1 MFMSGFSRRNVFKS
15 IVLYLCVSALFILP
29 ISTILTSLPAFAAGY
44 FDSLSTQEKYKFY
57 VYARALDTCFVRAG
71 SKAPNSNVEEL
82 KKGKIFNNVGDGAYV
97 GTFPGFT
104 GYNNSGGY
112 FDCNSAELMS
122 TAVSQFNIQPQGRSS
137 AVEVLLCKI
146 GYRRGTNYTLSEDE
160 CINGSGAFGKK
171 KKSAGGKDDRQD
183 DVNIYSKGKIF
194 EVLTNLSGYKNGI
207 ENSDP
212 SIKYLVSRS
221 MIKGC
226 VKDDNPQPQRHS
238 SKDWEIPNIDGN
250 GNATNSYY
258 LPGDG
263 QGYNVG
269 GSNNREWPQNHYD
282 ANISEWQCMN
292 IYRRLV
298 ESAPKYQEALKQSAA
313 DTACVGL
320 ADEDLKAA
328 CKRGINHKD
337 DPEYCKTRYKG
348 NDKAIDACK
357 QGQSAKIETPSEGDG
372 GEEQEK
378 NSCSIDGMGW
388 LICPL
393 MTFMGG
399 IADASYSVISQFL
412 NIRPAIFD
420 EGSDAVGAKQAWS
433 FFRDIANVIFV
444 LLFLWVIFSQVSSVG
459 ISNYGIK
466 KILPK
471 LIVGAILVNLSFY
484 ICQLAVDLSNIL
496 GFTLKEALEG
506 AVSGVGGSSSNS
518 AIASGLGAAVAGIL
532 VLTGTVLF
540 AALAVSIPTLLS
552 LMLVLLVV
560 LVILIVRQAAIV
572 LLISIAP
579 LAFAAWLLPNTE
591 SLFKKW
597 VSMFRGLLMV
607 FPIISLLYGAGK
619 LAGAILMTTATSDPN
634 DTAITMQFAGL
645 AASILPLGAT
655 PFVLQSSL
663 NSLGNIG
670 AKIGRMGA
678 NAHSRFAGNAKG
690 AAKGRVDNSVIGDT
704 KRKYSDFM
712 NRKRASRRTGKFA
725 TWRDNSPLGQFMGW
739 DKGGARARATVAKA
753 FESDVEN
760 ASTMLQGMTSD
771 KIADIANGTTVES
784 KAMRAAAIDHT
795 MANGSFKER
804 MDVLSSLKGTDTSI
818 KQRAIKAAYAKKDN
832 NIIGNGL
839 GDAILEDKVEN
850 MQDLSNMAVN
860 NAASG
865 NLQAEHLVQN
875 GAATKWLS
883 DAITNSG
890 SQQAKD
896 AFIKA
901 GEVAIS
907 NPNTAKNIN
916 QAISEALSAHGVV
929 AHNTPQNTS
938 FSNSQQNSQS
948 SNSQQSPQNNQ
959 QNNSSSGEKIIIAT
973 SQEDVRKA
981 LEDSRRRGN

>member
-1 MFMSGFSRRNVFKS
+1 MFMSGFGRRNVFKS

-29 ISTILTSLPAFAAGY
+29 ISTLLTSLPAFADGY

-183 DVNIYSKGKIF
+183 DANVYSKGKIF

-250 GNATNSYY
+250 GNSTNSYY

-292 IYRRLV
+292 IYQRLV

-320 ADEDLKAA
+320 ADEDLKDA

-337 DPEYCKTRYKG
+337 DPIYCKTRYNG

-372 GEEQEK
+372 GGEEK
-378 NSCSIDGMGW
+378 NSCGIDGMGW

-412 NIRPAIFD
+412 NIKPAIFD
-420 EGSDAVGAKQAWS
+420 DRSDAVGAKQAWN

-444 LLFLWVIFSQVSSVG
+444 LLFLWVIFSQVSSIG

-518 AIASGLGAAVAGIL
+518 AIVSGLGTAVAGIL

-678 NAHSRFAGNAKG
+678 NAHSRFAGNIKG

-771 KIADIANGTTVES
+771 KIANIANGTTVES

-804 MDVLSSLKGTDTSI
+804 MDVLSSLKGTDNSI

-839 GDAILEDKVEN
+839 GDAILNDEVGST
-850 MQDLSNMAVN
+850 QDLSNMAVN

-883 DAITNSG
+883 DAITTSG

-916 QAISEALSAHGVV
+916 QAISEALNAHGVV

-938 FSNSQQNSQS
+938 SSNPQQNSQGS
-948 SNSQQSPQNNQ
+948 SPQQSPQNNQ
-959 QNNSSSGEKIIIAT
+959 QNNSNSGEKIIIAT

>member
-29 ISTILTSLPAFAAGY
+29 ISTLLTSLPAFAAGY
-44 FDSLSTQEKYKFY
+44 FDGLSTQEKYKFY

-146 GYRRGTNYTLSEDE
+146 GYRRGINYTLSEDE

-171 KKSAGGKDDRQD
+171 KKSTGGKDDRQD

-221 MIKGC
+221 MIRGC
-226 VKDDNPQPQRHS
+226 IKDDNPQPRRHN
-238 SKDWEIPNIDGN
+238 SKDWEIQDVDSN
-250 GNATNSYY
+250 GNLTNSYY

-298 ESAPKYQEALKQSAA
+298 ESAPKYQEALRQSAT

-320 ADEDLKAA
+320 ADENLKAI
-328 CKRGINHKD
+328 CEDGVNHKGNSGHC
-337 DPEYCKTRYKG
+337 EKQYKIP
-348 NDKAIDACK
+348 NEINACK
-357 QGQSAKIETPSEGDG
+357 QGQSAEIKTPSEGDG
-372 GEEQEK
+372 GGEEEEK
-378 NSCSIDGMGW
+378 NSCGIDGMGW

-399 IADASYSVISQFL
+399 VADASYSVISQFL

-444 LLFLWVIFSQVSSVG
+444 LLFLWVIFSQVSSIG

-466 KILPK
+466 KVLPK
-471 LIVGAILVNLSFY
+471 LIVGAVLVNLSFY

-678 NAHSRFAGNAKG
+678 NAHSRFAGNIKG

-771 KIADIANGTTVES
+771 KIAKIANGTTVES

-804 MDVLSSLKGTDTSI
+804 MDVLSSLKDTDISI

-839 GDAILEDKVEN
+839 GDAILEDKVGN

-929 AHNTPQNTS
+929 AENTPQNTS
-938 FSNSQQNSQS
+938 SSNSQQNSQS
-948 SNSQQSPQNNQ
+948 SNSQQSPQNSQ
-959 QNNSSSGEKIIIAT
+959 QSNSSSGGIIIP
-973 SQEDVRKA
+973 SNEDVNKY
-981 LEDSRRRGN
+981 GK

>member
-221 MIKGC
+221 MRKGC

-250 GNATNSYY
+250 GNSTNSYY

-282 ANISEWQCMN
+282 AKISEWQCMN
-292 IYRRLV
+292 IYQRLV
-298 ESAPKYQEALKQSAA
+298 ESAPKYQEALKQSVT

-320 ADEDLKAA
+320 ADENLKDA
-328 CKRGINHKD
+328 CRRGINHKN
-337 DPEYCKTRYKG
+337 DPEYCDTRYK
-348 NDKAIDACK
+348 NQPEKINACK